1 MTLLFI
7 ASKFLIEQ
15 PTNILT
21 GQGKHCEHFE
31 IKNCKTTTPTTT
43 NGIARIIA
51 NVVQKMCS
59 KFVYIQKQSKYE
71 SQ

>member
-7 ASKFLIEQ
+7 ASNFLIEQ

-31 IKNCKTTTPTTT
+31 IKNCKTTTTTTTT
-43 NGIARIIA
+43 NVIARITCKRCLENALKVCLYPETI
-51 NVVQKMCS
+51 K
-59 KFVYIQKQSKYE
+59 I
-71 SQ
+71 